1 MGHEHELWWKAGSA
15 PGWRAAC
22 TLAVVIRSRLLPVGI
37 RAARALGLLL
47 VLSFMS
53 VLFSTGCT
61 KVPEGRSAVKSIDFS
76 GNDVIDADD
85 LREKLATTTTAKFLG
100 LFRGIV
106 YEYSVF
112 DRFVLERDL
121 QRIERYYRAVGY
133 YHARV
138 RAGRV
143 FFDG

>member
-1 MGHEHELWWKAGSA
+1 M
-15 PGWRAAC
+15 
-22 TLAVVIRSRLLPVGI
+22 
-37 RAARALGLLL
+37 
-47 VLSFMS
+47 
-53 VLFSTGCT
+53 LFGAGCT
-61 KVPEGRSAVKSIDFS
+61 HVPAGRSAVKSVELS

-85 LREKLATTTTAKFLG
+85 LREKLATTNSPKFLG

-106 YEYSVF
+106 YDYSVF

-143 FFDG
+143 FFVESNKVRIDIQIEEGEPMLVGRLDVHGLEGLPKDVAQAHH